1 MRVQSFLTF
10 LKKSFFVRIIVLM
23 CLVSSIPLLVT
34 AYLALSISNQTTIEE
49 VSKLNLQIVERV
61 IERVE
66 TTLLRAQQVSNT
78 YSALPNISKL
88 IEMEGSEYDKVM
100 MKKEVLSILDTEKVT
115 ADSIYD
121 VAIYIPSTDYVYS
134 TLKSE
139 LILEQSNYR
148 ELIQYFLNQEVPFM
162 FYGDSPPDS
171 DLQILRDN
179 MVYVRKLPF
188 SATSNYTALL
198 IVSLSHDSFKDAIR
212 NVDLGSNGAIYITTS
227 TGRII
232 ATTNHDDKENVQ
244 AHIHNLLNQWIGKN
258 QSSQFQYDQ
267 SVISVQKS
275 SQFYD
280 FHVISEMPTADL
292 LQNNNELKRTIFI
305 SSTILIVIAIMGTV
319 GLAFYLFRP
328 LQLLRTHMG
337 FIQRGQFDTMTRPYP
352 HHEVGDLGR
361 ALTTMSSQLKQLIQ
375 DVKTNQ
381 ELKRHHEIRALQSQI
396 NPHFLYNTLNTISM
410 YATLKD
416 YQKIKEMMHSLLPIL
431 RYTMKNHDQFEP
443 LKHEISYTVDY
454 INLLQLRYDK
464 PFELIVDMDEEFHS
478 IPFPK
483 LLIQPL
489 IENAIFHG
497 ILAKDSSRGTITL
510 KVSKSDDWLCL
521 QVSDDGQGIAPDR
534 LRDIREYLE
543 QDQKERGIGVKNV
556 NDRLK
561 LIYGEQSMLEID
573 SIWGI
578 GTVVLI
584 RIPIDFMNRKE
595 E

>member
-10 LKKSFFVRIIVLM
+10 LKKSFFVRIIALM

-49 VSKLNLQIVERV
+49 VSKLNLQIVARV
-61 IERVE
+61 VERVE
-66 TTLLRAQQVSNT
+66 TTLLRAHQVSNT
-78 YSALPNISKL
+78 YSMLPNITRL
-88 IEMEGSEYDKVM
+88 IELEGSEYDKVM
-100 MKKEVLSILDTEKVT
+100 LKKEVLSILDMEKVT

-162 FYGDSPPDS
+162 FYGDQPQDS

-179 MVYVRKLPF
+179 MVYIRKLPF

-198 IVSLSHDSFKDAIR
+198 MVSLSHDSFKEAIK

-227 TGRII
+227 SGKII
-232 ATTNHDDKENVQ
+232 ATTNNEDIEQVQ
-244 AHIHNLLNQWIGKN
+244 LHTNNLLSQWNENN
-258 QSSQFQYDQ
+258 QSDQFNYDE
-267 SVISVQKS
+267 SVVTVQKS
-275 SQFYD
+275 SELYD

-305 SSTILIVIAIMGTV
+305 SSTILIVIALMGTV

-416 YQKIKEMMHSLLPIL
+416 YQKIKQMMHSLLPIL

-443 LKHEISYTVDY
+443 LINEISYTVDY

-464 PFELIVDMDEEFHS
+464 PFELVVEMDEDCHS

-497 ILAKDSSRGTITL
+497 ILAKDSSKGTIVL
-510 KVSKSDDWLCL
+510 KVSKSDEDLCL
-521 QVSDDGQGIAPDR
+521 QVIDDGQGIPLDR
-534 LRDIREYLE
+534 LQEIREYLD
-543 QDQKERGIGVKNV
+543 QDQNERGIGVKNV
-556 NDRLK
+556 NDRIK
-561 LIYGEQSMLEID
+561 LIYGEQSRLEID
-573 SIWGI
+573 SLWGA
-578 GTVVLI
+578 GTIISI
-584 RIPIDFMNRKE
+584 RIPIDFMNRNKE
-595 E
+595 